1 MNVSNDAMI
10 LKEHTY
16 SIPDNSLSVKLV
28 YINVC
33 GLLSKLRYP
42 DFEEFCQ
49 SYDIIC
55 LAESKLGS
63 FDSFDIQNF
72 SILHL
77 INRKQAKIRSGG
89 IAVLVKDTIFEH
101 VKVLNSSSENVLWFT
116 VNNSLLHELVLFGV
130 VYIPPESSSYSNI
143 SIFGSIENDIIT
155 LNPENNHRICL
166 IGDFNAHT
174 SNADD
179 FIYVNEYI
187 CDNFNLDDVTK
198 QVLHKSLLE
207 DLGITTTRYNSDK
220 SKIDNYGSRL
230 LSLCKSFDIH
240 IANGRLFKDRGIGA
254 ATCKNTTVVDYCIM
268 SPELFSYVSNF
279 EILPF
284 DPLLSDVHN
293 GIAVEFLSKPVQAD
307 VFEVEEQP
315 TKKCKWSNEKK
326 ETFINSLDLLSVL
339 ELEHKMSDI
348 LSTDCANVNQT
359 IIDSLVENC
368 NKILLDAAS
377 ESDMFFN
384 TKHKKATVKKI
395 KKPWFNRDCFIKR
408 KEYFKARNLSWRT
421 KSAENRTNLI
431 RCSKAY
437 KKEINKQYN
446 AYRKD
451 FISKLRSMKTKDPK
465 SYWSL
470 INKSTEKQ
478 KSVVNKVAL
487 ETFYDHF
494 KNLSNENNEPD
505 AFIFDIEN
513 VDINDNNELNRPF
526 SEADILQAIKSL
538 KNNKS
543 CGTDL
548 ILNEFLKCASGKMLN
563 VFCKLFNIVFESGI
577 VPNSWTEGIICPIYK
592 NKGDVND
599 PDNYR
604 GITILSCFG
613 KLFTSV
619 LNNRLNCFLES
630 MNVLCEE
637 QAGFR
642 KGYSTMDH
650 VFNLKCLVDLY
661 LHRNKHLFCAFI
673 DYRKAFDSVNRLALW
688 QKLLQQ
694 NVNGKMLKIIYSMYD
709 SAKSCVRQNQHL
721 SNYFFSNVGV
731 RQGENLSPILF
742 SLFLNDL
749 VEFISHGF
757 DGLTNI
763 TEAIH
768 LFCDTD
774 DVEVYFKLYL
784 LLYAD
789 DTVIL
794 AESQEQLQAA
804 LNSMYLYCQTWKLQ
818 VNPAKTKVV
827 IFSKRK
833 IKEKP
838 VFTYNGETLA
848 VVDDFVY
855 LGVTFTRNA
864 SFVKHKKHL
873 LEQGRKAMFSV
884 LRKTRKLDLPVDMQL
899 QMFDCMVVPIL
910 LYGAEIYGYE
920 KSDIIESLF
929 LQFYKIIMCFKKCT
943 PNAILY
949 GELERYPADILI
961 KSRMVG
967 FWKRL
972 VCGKQD
978 KISCILYN
986 LMYKLHTGN
995 FYFSKWL
1002 NCVESTLNN
1011 CGFSEYW
1018 IHQNVPVNYCLAKM
1032 VKSRLIDQFKQNWYN
1047 SVFDLSKCLNYRIF
1061 KRNHCFENYLSML
1074 PTDLRISLSKFRC
1087 MNHNLPIEKGRY
1099 IGIARDDRI
1108 CNLCNSANLGDEYHY
1123 IFECHFLKSQR
1134 KKFIPIEYYKKHN
1147 IQKYHDLFNS
1157 TDYNTILRLAK
1168 FCKIILKLFK

>member
-1 MNVSNDAMI
+1 M
-10 LKEHTY
+10 T
-16 SIPDNSLSVKLV
+16 
-28 YINVC
+28 
-33 GLLSKLRYP
+33 
-42 DFEEFCQ
+42 
-49 SYDIIC
+49 
-55 LAESKLGS
+55 
-63 FDSFDIQNF
+63 
-72 SILHL
+72 
-77 INRKQAKIRSGG
+77 
-89 IAVLVKDTIFEH
+89 
-101 VKVLNSSSENVLWFT
+101 
-116 VNNSLLHELVLFGV
+116 
-130 VYIPPESSSYSNI
+130 
-143 SIFGSIENDIIT
+143 
-155 LNPENNHRICL
+155 
-166 IGDFNAHT
+166 
-174 SNADD
+174 
-179 FIYVNEYI
+179 
-187 CDNFNLDDVTK
+187 
-198 QVLHKSLLE
+198 
-207 DLGITTTRYNSDK
+207 
-220 SKIDNYGSRL
+220 SKIT
-230 LSLCKSFDIH
+230 I
-240 IANGRLFKDRGIGA
+240 
-254 ATCKNTTVVDYCIM
+254 
-268 SPELFSYVSNF
+268 
-279 EILPF
+279 
-284 DPLLSDVHN
+284 
-293 GIAVEFLSKPVQAD
+293 PV
-307 VFEVEEQP
+307 P
-315 TKKCKWSNEKK
+315 
-326 ETFINSLDLLSVL
+326 
-339 ELEHKMSDI
+339 
-348 LSTDCANVNQT
+348 
-359 IIDSLVENC
+359 
-368 NKILLDAAS
+368 
-377 ESDMFFN
+377 
-384 TKHKKATVKKI
+384 
-395 KKPWFNRDCFIKR
+395 
-408 KEYFKARNLSWRT
+408 ARNLHWRI
-421 KSAENRTNLI
+421 KSAENRTNLV

-446 AYRKD
+446 AYRND
-451 FISKLRSMKTKDPK
+451 FISKLRGMKTKDPK

-470 INKSTEKQ
+470 INKSADKQ

-487 ETFYDHF
+487 EETFYDHF
-494 KNLSNENNEPD
+494 KNLNNENNDNDAFNFDIHNINSNENS
-505 AFIFDIEN
+505 
-513 VDINDNNELNRPF
+513 ELNRPF
-526 SEADILQAIKSL
+526 SEADILKAIKAL

-543 CGTDL
+543 CGNDL
-548 ILNEFLKCASGKMLN
+548 ILNEFLTCASGKMLQ

-577 VPNSWTEGIICPIYK
+577 VPSSWTEGIICPIYK
-592 NKGDVND
+592 NKGDVSN

-604 GITILSCFG
+604 GITILSFFG
-613 KLFTSV
+613 KLLTSV
-619 LNNRLNCFLES
+619 LNNRLNTFLES

-650 VFNLKCLVDLY
+650 IFNLKCLVDLY

-694 NVNGKMLKIIYSMYD
+694 NINGKMLKIIYSMYD
-709 SAKSCVRQNQHL
+709 SAKSCVRQNQQL
-721 SNYFFSNVGV
+721 SNYFYSNIGV

-757 DGLTNI
+757 DGLNDI
-763 TEAIH
+763 TDAIH
-768 LFCDTD
+768 LLCDND
-774 DVEVYFKLYL
+774 DIEVYFKLYL

-804 LNSMYLYCQTWKLQ
+804 LNSMYLYCQTWQLQ

-838 VFTYNGETLA
+838 VFTYNGENLA

-855 LGVTFTRNA
+855 LGFTFTHNA
-864 SFVKHKKHL
+864 SFIKHKKHL

-884 LRKTRKLDLPVDMQL
+884 LRKTRKLNLPVDMQL

-949 GELERYPADILI
+949 GELGRYPADILI

-986 LMYKLHTGN
+986 LMYKMHTRN

-1018 IHQNVPVNYCLAKM
+1018 IHQNVPDNCCLARM
-1032 VKSRLIDQFKQNWYN
+1032 VKCRLIDQFKQNWYN
-1047 SVFDLSKCLNYRIF
+1047 SVFEMSKCLNYRTF
-1061 KRNHCFENYLSML
+1061 KRNHCFENYLSIL
-1074 PTDLRISLSKFRC
+1074 PSDLRVPLSKFRC
-1087 MNHNLPIEKGRY
+1087 VNHTLPIEKGRF

-1123 IFECHFLKSQR
+1123 LFECDFLKSYR
-1134 KKFIPIEYYKKHN
+1134 KKFIPVEYYKK
-1147 IQKYHDLFNS
+1147 
-1157 TDYNTILRLAK
+1157 T
-1168 FCKIILKLFK
+1168 